1 MKTEFPSSHKRRNA
15 TILSTGSYVPE
26 RVVPNSYFN
35 ELLGEDVDTWLKQHV
50 QIYERR
56 WCSENESTAD
66 LVEKACQIALENAN
80 LQPKDIDLLIIAT
93 DTPEYISPSTASVIQ
108 DRMKFVNAGTFDINT
123 ACAGFVTG
131 LDVATK
137 YIQSDDQYNH
147 VLVVGAYTM
156 SKYLNLQ
163 DKKTVTLF
171 ADGAGA
177 VIVGLAKNDEG
188 FLQSKLATKGEFNG
202 WMGIYAG
209 ASHEPVTH
217 EAIENH
223 DHQLKFVQKIPTHIN
238 PEVWS
243 KMIQDLCEKENI
255 TPNDVDHYFLTQIN
269 INSIFQTMDLLGVDR
284 SKAATIM
291 HYYGYTGSACIPMA
305 LDEWM
310 KKGKIKSGETIC
322 FMGSGGGLAFGAS
335 LFKM

>member
-1 MKTEFPSSHKRRNA
+1 MNKDNSTDYIRRNA
-15 TILSTGSYVPE
+15 TILASGSYVPD
-26 RVVPNSYFN
+26 RVVPNAYFN
-35 ELLGEDVDTWLKQHV
+35 DLLGEDVDTWLQQHV

-56 WCSENESTAD
+56 WCHAHESTAD
-66 LVEKACQIALENAN
+66 LVEKACHTALKNAN
-80 LQPKDIDLLIIAT
+80 LSADDIDLLIVAT

-108 DRMKFVNAGTFDINT
+108 DRMKLVNAGTFDINT

-137 YIQSDDQYNH
+137 YIQSDSQYNH

-177 VIVGLAKNDEG
+177 VVVGLSQNGEG
-188 FLQSKLATKGEFNG
+188 FLQSKLATKGEYNS

-209 ASHEPVTH
+209 ASHAPVTH
-217 EAIENH
+217 DAIDNH

-243 KMIQDLCEKENI
+243 KMIIDLCAKENM
-255 TPNDVDHYFLTQIN
+255 TPDDIDHYFLTQIN

-310 KKGKIKSGETIC
+310 KKGLVKSGDKVC

>member
-1 MKTEFPSSHKRRNA
+1 MKTEFPSSHNRRNA
-15 TILSTGSYVPE
+15 TILSTGSYVPD
-26 RVVPNSYFN
+26 RVVPNSFFN

-56 WCSENESTAD
+56 WCNEDESTAD
-66 LVEKACQIALENAN
+66 LVENASRIALENAN
-80 LQPKDIDLLIIAT
+80 LTPTDIDLLIIAT

-108 DRMKFVNAGTFDINT
+108 DRLKLVNAGTFDINT

-137 YIQSDDQYNH
+137 YIQSDAQYNH

-156 SKYLNLQ
+156 SKYLNLN

-177 VIVGLAKNDEG
+177 VVVGLAKNGEG
-188 FLQSKLATKGEFNG
+188 FLQSKLATKGEFNS

-209 ASHEPVTH
+209 ASHEPVSY
-217 EAIENH
+217 EVIKNH

-243 KMIQDLCEKENI
+243 KMILDLCTKENI

-269 INSIFQTMDLLGVDR
+269 INSIFQTMDLLGVER

-310 KKGKIKSGETIC
+310 KKGLVKSGEIIC

>member
-1 MKTEFPSSHKRRNA
+1 MNLSSSSHSQRNA
-15 TILSTGSYVPE
+15 TIISTGSYVPD

-35 ELLGEDVDTWLKQHV
+35 ELLGEDVDTWLKEHV

-56 WCSENESTAD
+56 WCSDDESTAD
-66 LVEKACQIALENAN
+66 LVENACKIALANAN
-80 LQPKDIDLLIIAT
+80 LKPEDIDLLIVAT

-108 DRMKFVNAGTFDINT
+108 DRMQLINAGTFDINT

-137 YIQSDDQYNH
+137 YIQSDVQYKH
-147 VLVVGAYTM
+147 ILVVGAYTM
-156 SKYLNLQ
+156 SKYLNLK

-177 VIVGLAKNDEG
+177 VVVGVAKNGEG
-188 FLQSKLATKGEFNG
+188 YLQSKLATKGEYNS
-202 WMGIYAG
+202 WMGIYGG
-209 ASHEPVTH
+209 ASHMPVTH
-217 EAIENH
+217 EVIDNQ
-223 DHQLKFVQKIPTHIN
+223 DHQLKFVHKIPTHIN

-243 KMIQDLCEKENI
+243 KMILSLCEKENI
-255 TPNDVDHYFLTQIN
+255 TPSDIDHYFLTQIN
-269 INSIFQTMDLLGVDR
+269 INSIFQTMDLLGVER

-291 HYYGYTGSACIPMA
+291 HHYGYTGSACIPMA

-310 KKGKIKSGETIC
+310 KKGLVKSGDTVC

>member
-1 MKTEFPSSHKRRNA
+1 VKTEFPSSHNRRNA
-15 TILSTGSYVPE
+15 TILSTGSYVPD
-26 RVVPNSYFN
+26 RVVPNSFFN

-56 WCSENESTAD
+56 WCNEDESTAD
-66 LVEKACQIALENAN
+66 LVENASRIALENAN
-80 LQPKDIDLLIIAT
+80 LTPTDIDLLIIAT

-108 DRMKFVNAGTFDINT
+108 DRLKLVNAGTFDINT

-137 YIQSDDQYNH
+137 YIQSDAQYNH

-156 SKYLNLQ
+156 SKYLNLN

-177 VIVGLAKNDEG
+177 VVVGLAKNGEG
-188 FLQSKLATKGEFNG
+188 FLQSKLATKGEFNS

-209 ASHEPVTH
+209 ASHEPVSY
-217 EAIENH
+217 EVIKNH

-243 KMIQDLCEKENI
+243 KMILDLCTKENI

-269 INSIFQTMDLLGVDR
+269 INSIFQTMDLLGVER

-310 KKGKIKSGETIC
+310 KKGLVKSGEIIC